1 MYLIKYTILSLNVIF
16 AVTALSFTPAFAEPI
31 GKQDC
36 VQPVST
42 NPGAIQKEGCAGG
55 DDPNMGGGT
64 APMRGGSQPQYCGG
78 SQSLTEG
85 ATPNTAGGTAP
96 PSVFERFIINGT
108 SSVST
113 DIRQF
118 GYELF
123 ERPPATFA
131 PVGGVPVG
139 PDYVVGPGDE
149 LRVAVWGTVEGQW
162 NVVVDR
168 DGNITLPR
176 LGVLGVTGLTF
187 GELKELLR
195 REFSRYYTGFEMN
208 LSMGALRTIRVYVVG
223 GARRPGAYTVSG
235 LSTLVNALFEA
246 GGPSKTGTLRDIQ
259 VKRNGN
265 TVVHFDMYD
274 FLLRG
279 DRTKDVRLMPEDVL
293 FMPAIGPL
301 AGIAGNVKRPA
312 IYELKGEARLLD
324 LIGMAGGLTAA
335 AFKGRVQVLRVE
347 DHSFRAV
354 FEADLIGME
363 ERPEKNFPLQ
373 DGDLV
378 KVFPVVESKSTV
390 TLTGAVAVPG
400 EYGISPG
407 VTRLRDVVSQA
418 GGILYYAAYDA
429 ELTRVKVAQSGPST
443 ERLVIDLSKVMQD
456 DPAHNITLEVNDYIF
471 VRTVPEWKL
480 YMTVT
485 VKGEVRYPG
494 RYTIKKG
501 ERLSSLIERA
511 GGYTD
516 RAYLRGAVFTR
527 ESVRELQQRHLDE
540 MVGRLELELLGRGS
554 VEISEALSP
563 EEATIKESE
572 LKQKKDFM
580 EKLRAVRAG
589 GRLALRLDA
598 PGKLKG
604 TAYDVE
610 LEEGD
615 ALVIPPNPESVQVLG
630 AVYNQSAFIYKSRSF
645 SRYVKS
651 AGGYTENADS
661 GRVYILKADGTAQR
675 VGGGL
680 AWDRDSKRWE
690 LGGGAI
696 EPGDTVVV
704 PEKLE
709 KVAWLREIRD
719 ITQILY
725 QIAVTAGVLIVA
737 F

>member
-1 MYLIKYTILSLNVIF
+1 MHLVKYAILRFNIILAGMVLLF
-16 AVTALSFTPAFAEPI
+16 APAFAEPI
-31 GKQDC
+31 GKQHFG
-36 VQPVST
+36 VQPVSA
-42 NPGAIQKEGCAGG
+42 NPGALQGVSDPRHFGVSDPRHFKEGATSADSVRGG
-55 DDPNMGGGT
+55 SQSMEGGT
-64 APMRGGSQPQYCGG
+64 AP
-78 SQSLTEG
+78 L
-85 ATPNTAGGTAP
+85 
-96 PSVFERFIINGT
+96 SVFEKFIVNGT
-108 SSVST
+108 SLVST

-123 ERPPATFA
+123 DGPPATFA
-131 PVGGVPVG
+131 PVDGVPVG

-223 GARRPGAYTVSG
+223 NARRPGAYTVSG

-293 FMPAIGPL
+293 FIPAVGPL

-324 LIGMAGGLTAA
+324 LIGMAGGLTAI
-335 AFKGRVQVLRVE
+335 AFEGRVQVLRVE
-347 DHSFRAV
+347 DHKFRAV
-354 FEADLIGME
+354 FEADLIDVE
-363 ERPEKNFPLQ
+363 RRPEKNFPLQ

-400 EYGISPG
+400 EYGISPD
-407 VTRLRDVVSQA
+407 VTRMRDVISQA
-418 GGILYYAAYDA
+418 GGLLYYAAYDA
-429 ELTRVKVAQSGPST
+429 ELTRVGVTQSGPST
-443 ERLVIDLSKVMQD
+443 ERLVIDLSKAMEG
-456 DPAHNITLEVNDYIF
+456 DPAHNITLKVNDYIF
-471 VRTVPEWKL
+471 VRAVPEWTL
-480 YMTVT
+480 YTTVAI
-485 VKGEVRYPG
+485 KGEVRYPG
-494 RYTIKKG
+494 TYTIKKG

-540 MVGRLELELLGRGS
+540 MVERLEVELLSRGA
-554 VEISEALSP
+554 VEVSKALTP
-563 EEATIKESE
+563 EEASIKESE

-580 EKLRAVRAG
+580 ERLRAVKAS
-589 GRLALRLDA
+589 GRLVLRLDA
-598 PGKLKG
+598 PEKLRG
-604 TAYDVE
+604 AAYDVE
-610 LEEGD
+610 LEDGD
-615 ALVIPPNPESVQVLG
+615 ALIVPPNPESGQDIG
-630 AVYNQSAFIYKSRSF
+630 AVFNQSAFIYKGGSF
-645 SRYVKS
+645 SGYVKL
-651 AGGYTENADS
+651 AGGYTGNADS

-680 AWDRDSKRWE
+680 AWDKDSKRWL
-690 LGGGAI
+690 LGGTEV

-709 KVAWLREIRD
+709 KIAWLREIKD